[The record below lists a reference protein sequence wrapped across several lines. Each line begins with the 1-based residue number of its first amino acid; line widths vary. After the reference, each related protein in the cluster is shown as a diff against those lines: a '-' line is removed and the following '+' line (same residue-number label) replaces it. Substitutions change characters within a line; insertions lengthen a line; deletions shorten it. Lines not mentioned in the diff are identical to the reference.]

1 MNFCVPQEA
10 GRTEQNITINFWGN
24 EAVRAMRKLAGVS
37 TAYLGTAFASANA
50 DWALNMREG
59 VTSTSKSVYDLHMII
74 FWVCCAIGVVVF
86 GAMIYSMLV
95 HRKSKGA
102 VAAQFHESTTMEI
115 LWTVV
120 PIVILV
126 SMAIPA
132 TSALLAMEDTTEADM
147 TIKVTGIQWK
157 WKYDYVDGEGA
168 GISLLSSLHPE
179 HNKAR
184 VLGSNIDLGQFGE
197 NYLMDVD
204 NPLVIPTGKK
214 VRFLLTAAD
223 VIHSWWVPDLGWKK
237 DAIPGF
243 VNEAWTKVD
252 EPGTYRGKCAELC
265 GKDHGFMPIVVV
277 AKAPEDYAKW
287 VAAQQSAVDAAAAG
301 ADREWTTDEL
311 MAKGEQVYATNCAAC
326 HQVNGQ
332 GVPPAFPALA
342 GSAVA
347 TGDAG
352 VHIEQV
358 LNGKAGT
365 SMAAYRDILNDV
377 DMAAVIT
384 YERNSWGNS
393 AGTVQ
398 PAAIKA
404 AR

>member
-1 MNFCVPQEA
+1 MH
-10 GRTEQNITINFWGN
+10 
-24 EAVRAMRKLAGVS
+24 KLAGIF
-37 TAYLGTAFASANA
+37 TAYLGAAFGSAQA
-50 DWALNMREG
+50 DWALNMRQG
-59 VTSTSKSVYDLHMII
+59 VTTTSQSVYDLHMII
-74 FWVCCAIGVVVF
+74 FWVCCVIGVVVF
-86 GAMIYSMLV
+86 GAMIYSMLY

-126 SMAIPA
+126 GMAIPA
-132 TSALLAMEDTTEADM
+132 TSTLLAMEDSSEADM

-168 GISLLSSLHPE
+168 GVSFVSSLHPD
-179 HNKAR
+179 HNEAR
-184 VLGSNIDLGQFGE
+184 MVGSGADLTKFGDS
-197 NYLMDVD
+197 YLMEVD

-243 VNEAWTKVD
+243 VNEAWTLVE
-252 EPGTYRGKCAELC
+252 EPGVYRGKCAELC

-277 AKAPEDYAKW
+277 AKAPDDYAKW
-287 VAAQQSAVDAAAAG
+287 VAEQMGAAEAEAAS
-301 ADREWTTDEL
+301 ADREWTKDEL
-311 MAKGEQVYATNCAAC
+311 MAKGEQVYNTNCAAC
-326 HQVNGQ
+326 HQPNGQ
-332 GVPPAFPALA
+332 GLPPTFPSIV
-342 GSAVA
+342 GSPIA
-347 TGDAG
+347 TGDAAA
-352 VHIEQV
+352 HIGLV
-358 LNGKAGT
+358 MNGKPGT
-365 SMAAYRDILNDV
+365 AMAAYRDVLKDA
-377 DMAAVIT
+377 DMAAVLT
-384 YERNSWGNS
+384 FQRNAWGND
-393 AGTVQ
+393 AGIIQ

>member
-1 MNFCVPQEA
+1 M
-10 GRTEQNITINFWGN
+10 
-24 EAVRAMRKLAGVS
+24 MRKLAGVAS
-37 TAYLGTAFASANA
+37 VFLGVTVTSAHA
-50 DWALNMREG
+50 DLALNMRQG
-59 VTSTSKSVYDLHMII
+59 VTTTSQSVYDLHMII
-74 FWVCCAIGVVVF
+74 FWVCCVIGVVVF
-86 GAMIYSMLV
+86 GAMIYSIIY

-132 TSALLAMEDTTEADM
+132 TSTLLAMEDTGNADM
-147 TIKVTGIQWK
+147 TIKVTGVQWK
-157 WKYDYVDGEGA
+157 WKYDYIDGDAA
-168 GISLLSSLHPE
+168 GVSFISSLHPK
-179 HNKAR
+179 HNEAR
-184 VLGSNIDLGQFGE
+184 LLGSGADVSQFGDQ
-197 NYLMDVD
+197 YLLDVD

-223 VIHSWWVPDLGWKK
+223 VIHAWWVPDLGWKK

-252 EPGTYRGKCAELC
+252 EPGTYRGQCAELC

-287 VAAQQSAVDAAAAG
+287 VAEQKGAAADAAAA
-301 ADREWTTDEL
+301 ADREWSKDEL

-326 HQVNGQ
+326 HQVGGQ

-342 GSAVA
+342 GSAIA
-347 TGDAG
+347 IGDAAA
-352 VHIEQV
+352 HIDMV

-365 SMAAYRDILNDV
+365 AMAAYRDILNDA

-384 YERNSWGNS
+384 YERNAWGNS
-393 AGTVQ
+393 ASIVQ
-398 PAAIKA
+398 PAAVKA